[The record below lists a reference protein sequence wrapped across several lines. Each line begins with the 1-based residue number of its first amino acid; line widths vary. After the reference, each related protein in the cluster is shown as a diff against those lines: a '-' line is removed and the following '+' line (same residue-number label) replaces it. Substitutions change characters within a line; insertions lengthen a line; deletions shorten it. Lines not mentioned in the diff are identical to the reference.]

1 MSVRLTFF
9 MMIPLTNQLF
19 IKDRNS
25 FTYCPHILGYDKD
38 FFCGLPYFFILLLP
52 KLNVFLKVEYEYT
65 EDADLIPDFQLTEL
79 DQNDQVNTTG

>member
-1 MSVRLTFF
+1 
-9 MMIPLTNQLF
+9 MIPLTNQLF

-38 FFCGLPYFFILLLP
+38 FFCGLPYFFYFIMF
-52 KLNVFLKVEYEYT
+52 FLKVEYEYT

-79 DQNDQVNTTG
+79 DQNDQVSTT